1 VIYTNTSGNL
11 NNAARQQQVRTTYRM
26 KISES
31 KFRLYIRLVG
41 IQIRSQMQYRAS
53 FGLAFLAVG
62 LITILEYGSLALV
75 FGRFETLKGWTLGQ
89 VSFLYGLAEL
99 SFGLMDLVFSGFDPG
114 NFGMKVRRGAFDHL
128 LLRPINL
135 TIQVLGSEF
144 ALRRFGKILISTLI
158 LATALQMAPIAWST
172 TKVILTI
179 LIVLSQVCFFGSLFM
194 IGSTI
199 TFWTVESIEVMN
211 ILTYGGSYMIS
222 HPMHIFP
229 DLLRKF
235 FTYIVPAIFLSYY
248 PALYIFDLPDPFNM
262 PTWAAYLAPVVGLA
276 MLLVAYSFW
285 LFGIQQYQST
295 GT

>member
-1 VIYTNTSGNL
+1 
-11 NNAARQQQVRTTYRM
+11 
-26 KISES
+26 
-31 KFRLYIRLVG
+31 
-41 IQIRSQMQYRAS
+41 
-53 FGLAFLAVG
+53 
-62 LITILEYGSLALV
+62 
-75 FGRFETLKGWTLGQ
+75 
-89 VSFLYGLAEL
+89 
-99 SFGLMDLVFSGFDPG
+99 MDLVFSGFDPG
-114 NFGMKVRRGAFDHL
+114 NFGLKVRRGSFDQL

-144 ALRRFGKILISTLI
+144 ALRRFGKIVISILIISSALHLTPI
-158 LATALQMAPIAWST
+158 DWTATKIF
-172 TKVILTI
+172 LTI
-179 LIVLSQVCFFGSLFM
+179 TIVIGQILFFGGLFM

-248 PALYIFDLPDPFNM
+248 PALYIFSLPDPFNL
-262 PTWAAYLAPVVGLA
+262 PAWSPFLAPFAGAV
-276 MLLVAYSFW
+276 MLVAACLFW
-285 LFGIQQYQST
+285 RFGIQQYQST